1 MKLLFST
8 LIAAAMAASVQAF
21 TVAWSLQNSN
31 WGADSSWTGQ
41 TATTGADLHVL
52 VFFAAAEEGKG
63 LDAAGAAAHVA
74 TGGGT
79 TANYNAANY
88 GGYNTTNGAP
98 AQVHASNLN
107 MNPANQAGYYYM
119 VVFSG
124 AKNDGSADTS
134 TSYAVAKTAWIADST
149 NAKEHGVYNTAS
161 GTVPD
166 KMDYVQLDWMLDSS
180 WKAPLQTPEPTAMA
194 LLALGVAGLALRRK
208 NA

>member
-8 LIAAAMAASVQAF
+8 LIAAVMAASVQAF

-41 TATTGADLHVL
+41 EADTGATLHVL

-63 LDAAGAAAHVA
+63 LDAAGAAVEAA
-74 TGGGT
+74 RSGT

-88 GGYNTTNGAP
+88 GGYNTTKGAP
-98 AQVHASNLN
+98 AQVYASNLN
-107 MNPANQAGYYYM
+107 TNPANQAGYYYM

-124 AKNDGSADTS
+124 KNGDGTANTS
-134 TSYAVAKTAWIADST
+134 TSYAVAKTQWIANS
-149 NAKEHGVYNTAS
+149 NVAKDQGVYNTAA
-161 GTVPD
+161 GAVPD
-166 KMDYVQLDWMLDSS
+166 AADYVQLDWMLDST
-180 WKAPLQTPEPTAMA
+180 WGAPLQTPEPTAMA